1 MPNPSPKTNGLSRR
15 ERERLRRRHA
25 MLRAAQ
31 SVFAEKGY
39 AQATID
45 EIAERAEFGKGTLYN
60 YFEGGKEALL
70 FAILDE
76 VYDDVHELIQKAFTG
91 KEAAGRSLRACYR
104 ALVVDVFAFFSERQN
119 LFMVLIKESHRLSF
133 SENAE
138 HVAYFQRQ
146 QERMVNAVIP
156 VLRDGAD
163 RGAIRAFPPR
173 AVAHMMLENINGML
187 VHRAMMDR
195 DETCGE
201 TVLHDTETAADFV
214 TTMLFDGLTC
224 DAPADASA
232 DDE

>member
-1 MPNPSPKTNGLSRR
+1 MTNRSASTNGLSRR
-15 ERERLRRRHA
+15 ERERKRRRQA
-25 MLRAAQ
+25 MLRAAR

-45 EIAERAEFGKGTLYN
+45 EVAERAEFGKGTLYN
-60 YFEGGKEALL
+60 YFEGGKEDLL

-76 VYDDVHELIQKAFTG
+76 VHDDIHSTIQQSFTS
-91 KEAAGRSLRACYR
+91 EAASKRSLRTCYHT
-104 ALVVDVFAFFSERQN
+104 LVTNAFAFFSEHED
-119 LFMVLIKESHRLSF
+119 LFMVLMKESHRLCF

-146 QERMVNAVIP
+146 QERMVDALIP
-156 VLRDGAD
+156 ALEQGVE

-195 DETCGE
+195 DEACGE
-201 TVLHDTETAADFV
+201 TMLHAPEKAADLL
-214 TTMLFDGLTC
+214 TTMLFDGLIPK
-224 DAPADASA
+224 APVDTST